1 MARNDKAAK
10 PAVKKLKII
19 ITVVDRPKGEFYLDV
34 IGGFEVNCQ
43 MLLSG
48 QGTASSELVDL
59 LGLNPEKAVILSVA
73 REDMVPKIMHTLE
86 DKFQTVRNGNGIAF
100 AVPLSSIIG
109 VNLYQ
114 FMSNNRMK
122 RGNDHDEQ

>member
-1 MARNDKAAK
+1 MAKNEKTAK
-10 PAVKKLKII
+10 PAVKKLKLIV
-19 ITVVDRPKGEFYLDV
+19 TVVDRPKGEFYLDV

-43 MLLSG
+43 MIMAG

-73 REDMVPKIMHTLE
+73 REDRVPEIMNTLE
-86 DKFQTVRNGNGIAF
+86 TKFETVRNGKGVAF
-100 AVPLSSIIG
+100 AIPLSSVIG

-122 RGNDHDEQ
+122 RGE

>member
-10 PAVKKLKII
+10 PAVKKLKLI

-43 MLLSG
+43 LLLSG

-122 RGNDHDEQ
+122 RGE

>member
-1 MARNDKAAK
+1 MARNEK
-10 PAVKKLKII
+10 PATAAVKKLKLIV
-19 ITVVDRPKGEFYLDV
+19 TVVDRPKGEFYMDA

-43 MLLSG
+43 MIMAG

-59 LGLNPEKAVILSVA
+59 LGLNPEKAVILSIA
-73 REDMVPKIMHTLE
+73 REDKVPEIMNTLE
-86 DKFQTVRNGNGIAF
+86 MKFETVRNGKGVAF
-100 AVPLSSIIG
+100 AIPLSSIIG

-122 RGNDHDEQ
+122 RGE

>member
-43 MLLSG
+43 LLLSG
-48 QGTASSELVDL
+48 QGTAATELVDL

-73 REDMVPKIMHTLE
+73 REDMVPRIMHTLE
-86 DKFQTVRNGNGIAF
+86 DKFKTVRNGNGIAF

-109 VNLYQ
+109 VNTYQ
-114 FMSNNRMK
+114 FMSNYRTK
-122 RGNDHDEQ
+122 RGE

>member
-59 LGLNPEKAVILSVA
+59 LGLNPEQAVILSVA

-122 RGNDHDEQ
+122 RGE

>member
-1 MARNDKAAK
+1 MAKNVKPAAA
-10 PAVKKLKII
+10 AVKKLKLI
-19 ITVVDRPKGEFYLDV
+19 ITVVDRPKGEFYMDV

-43 MLLSG
+43 MIMAG

-59 LGLNPEKAVILSVA
+59 LGLNPEKSVILSVA
-73 REDMVPKIMHTLE
+73 REDKVPEIMNTLE
-86 DKFQTVRNGNGIAF
+86 QKFETVRNGKGVAF
-100 AVPLSSIIG
+100 AIPLSSIIG

-122 RGNDHDEQ
+122 RGD

>member
-1 MARNDKAAK
+1 MAKNVK
-10 PAVKKLKII
+10 PATSAVKKLKLI
-19 ITVVDRPKGEFYLDV
+19 ITVVDRPKGEFYMDV

-43 MLLSG
+43 MVLSG

-73 REDMVPKIMHTLE
+73 REDRVSEIMNTLE
-86 DKFQTVRNGNGIAF
+86 TKFETVRNGKGVAF
-100 AVPLSSIIG
+100 AIPLSSIIG

-122 RGNDHDEQ
+122 RGE